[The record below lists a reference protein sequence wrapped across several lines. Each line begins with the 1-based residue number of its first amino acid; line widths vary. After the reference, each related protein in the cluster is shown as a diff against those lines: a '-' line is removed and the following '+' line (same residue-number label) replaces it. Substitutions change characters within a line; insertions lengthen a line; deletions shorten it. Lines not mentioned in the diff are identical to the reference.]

1 MSASHTDAVDPAEAV
16 IPRLLGVLV
25 TFRRPDDLQRHLD
38 VLRKQ
43 SLRVEHLVVVDNA
56 PDARNEAI
64 VAGYGE
70 HAPATYVASAD
81 NAGAAGGIAR
91 GLRAALTR
99 SHDDDW
105 IVLLDD
111 DNPPRADDT
120 LERLWSFA
128 RANFADATVGAV
140 GLTGSR
146 FDRRRGRFVRLRD
159 DELDGAL
166 DVDFI
171 GGNQFPMLR
180 VATVRDVGVFRGAL
194 FWGLDD
200 LDYGLRMRSA
210 GYRVLV
216 SGELVRW
223 AREFHGRLGL
233 EQPGAAV
240 GTSRRP
246 WRQYY
251 TLRNLVDIL
260 RRNGLHG
267 VALRVMATRGV
278 GKSTANLLR
287 HPSRDRGVWRLSLRA
302 VRDGWRGAL
311 GRTIDP
317 T

>member
-1 MSASHTDAVDPAEAV
+1 VSDAHADAVDDV
-16 IPRLLGVLV
+16 SPRLLGVLV
-25 TFRRPDDLQRHLD
+25 TYRRPGDLQRHLD

-43 SLRVEHLVVVDNA
+43 SRRVAHLVVLDNA
-56 PDARNEAI
+56 PDATNAAI

-70 HAPATYVASAD
+70 HAPAIYVASAG
-81 NAGAAGGIAR
+81 NAGAAGGIAQ
-91 GLRAALTR
+91 GLRATLTHAR
-99 SHDDDW
+99 DDDW

-111 DNPPRADDT
+111 DNPPRSDDT
-120 LERLWSFA
+120 LEQLWSFV
-128 RANFADATVGAV
+128 RANATDPTVGAI

-146 FDRRRGRFVRLRD
+146 FDRRCGRFVRLRD

-166 DVDFI
+166 EVDFV

-180 VATVRDVGVFRGAL
+180 VATVRDVGVFRGEL

-200 LDYGLRMRSA
+200 LDYGLRMRAA

-233 EQPGAAV
+233 EQAGAAV

-251 TLRNLVDIL
+251 TLRNLIDIL
-260 RRNGLHG
+260 RRNELDG
-267 VALRVMATRGV
+267 VALRVIATRGL
-278 GKSTANLLR
+278 GKATVNMLR
-287 HPSRDRGVWRLSLRA
+287 HPRRDREVWRLSLRA
-302 VRDGWRGAL
+302 VRDGWRGTL
-311 GRTIDP
+311 GRTLDP
-317 T
+317 S